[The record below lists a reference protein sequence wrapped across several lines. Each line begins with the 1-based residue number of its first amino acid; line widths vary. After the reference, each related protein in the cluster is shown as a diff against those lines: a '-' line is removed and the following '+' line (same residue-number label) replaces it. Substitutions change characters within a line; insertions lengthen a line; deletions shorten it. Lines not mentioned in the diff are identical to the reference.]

1 MLHESKD
8 VSHSHSELQFIF
20 VDINSVFTPL
30 LVLVVLH
37 TFKEVSTTHYIFQK
51 SSSRYENDTSVS
63 KSPTSFFLQCFIQS
77 RPINLSQRASP
88 AAFTVTK
95 RCAMAHQTP
104 HPLTRCCGA
113 QTKVLSVDTE
123 TARDIPRQKP
133 LTLLE
138 GKMVSCDVVV
148 LAVDA
153 ILCLILNGCY
163 KENAAS

>member
-1 MLHESKD
+1 MSQKMSATPTLSCSLFLWISILFSLRYWSWWCCTPSK
-8 VSHSHSELQFIF
+8 
-20 VDINSVFTPL
+20 
-30 LVLVVLH
+30 
-37 TFKEVSTTHYIFQK
+37 
-51 SSSRYENDTSVS
+51 
-63 KSPTSFFLQCFIQS
+63 KSPPRTIFSRKVHHGMKMTPVWANPQHLFFLPRFIQS